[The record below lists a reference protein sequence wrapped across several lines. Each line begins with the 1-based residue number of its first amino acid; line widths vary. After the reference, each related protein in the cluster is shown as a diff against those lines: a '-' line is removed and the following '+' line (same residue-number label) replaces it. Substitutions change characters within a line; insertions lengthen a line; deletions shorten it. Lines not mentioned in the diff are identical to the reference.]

1 MNQGPNLMNLRY
13 VAELLTAGSIGSLR
27 LRKDLNQCIL
37 HDSNLNWAVSSSN
50 SLNSAP
56 G

>member
-27 LRKDLNQCIL
+27 LRKDLNQCMIQI
-37 HDSNLNWAVSSSN
+37 
-50 SLNSAP
+50 
-56 G
+56 

>member
-27 LRKDLNQCIL
+27 LRNDLNQWFKFEL
-37 HDSNLNWAVSSSN
+37 AVSSSN